1 MQTEFTVLT
10 EDKIKQKLAGYK
22 SNYTKRVNA
31 ARTAKERKELEAKRD
46 AYIGERET
54 ALREENR
61 KQIQRRAGHLSWE
74 TRRANSAKRNAPRTE
89 TPAAK
94 KPADQKRS
102 QKKCHHSRVGIRVIS
117 K

>member
-22 SNYTKRVNA
+22 SNYTKRINA

-74 TRRANSAKRNAPRTE
+74 TRRANNAKRTATE
-89 TPAAK
+89 TTATK
-94 KPADQKRS
+94 KPADQKRPP
-102 QKKCHHSRVGIRVIS
+102 KKCHHSHVGIRVIS